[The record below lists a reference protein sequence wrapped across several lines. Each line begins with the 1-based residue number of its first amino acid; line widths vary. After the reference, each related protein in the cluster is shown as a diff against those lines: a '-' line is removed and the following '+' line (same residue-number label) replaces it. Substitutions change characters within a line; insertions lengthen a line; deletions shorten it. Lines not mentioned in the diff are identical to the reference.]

1 MRAPTQPRMR
11 VLFLARLFGGLKS
24 GLAAGRWEPRGVPAI
39 YRLLEG
45 LARDPEIDLLTVFA
59 DKEPDA
65 RFPSTVRRHI
75 APLGDIVIL
84 PWRRMAGGRF
94 RRLELALTEAE
105 HTTRILALAKKFK
118 PDVIYATYANIHAA
132 ALLARAGHK
141 VVLRLMGVVPH
152 HRRIAEGRA
161 PLFRWA
167 MRAPFAEVVSSEDGS
182 DPAPVMEKLV
192 AGGTPWRVRLNGCDP
207 VEATGDEIAQ
217 SRRAI
222 GGTRPI
228 VVFLARLEPQ
238 KGCLAFVKAAIALLQ
253 RKPECADIAI
263 VGDGPLRAEME
274 SLVQAAGQT
283 ARVHFVGSQTH
294 AQAGR
299 WLAAA
304 DLYVSVNLYGNLSNA
319 NLEALSAGVCL
330 VLPTS
335 DPDVPLDTATDRL
348 IPPDV
353 AKRYNRERIPD
364 SLADA
369 LAELM
374 QAPDEIARRRGATRA
389 LKGKLVKPWDEV
401 IAGDIAQLKSI
412 AAGGP
417 GASQPTPAS
426 TS

>member
-1 MRAPTQPRMR
+1 VRAPTQSRTK

-65 RFPSTVRRHI
+65 RFPSYVRRII
-75 APLGDIVIL
+75 APLGDTAIL
-84 PWRRMAGGRF
+84 PWRHMAGGRF

-105 HTTRILALAKKFK
+105 HTARILALAKRFK

-132 ALLARAGHK
+132 ALLARAGYN

-152 HRRIAEGRA
+152 HRRIAEGSA
-161 PLFRWA
+161 PLFRWD

-182 DPAPVMEKLV
+182 DPAAVMEKLV
-192 AGGTPWRVRLNGCDP
+192 AHGTPWRVRLNGCDP
-207 VEATGDEIAQ
+207 IAATETEIAEA
-217 SRRAI
+217 RRAV

-238 KGCLAFVKAAIALLQ
+238 KGCLEFVKAALALLQ
-253 RKPECADIAI
+253 RMPDCADVVI

-283 ARVHFVGSQTH
+283 ARVHFLGSQTH

-304 DLYVSVNLYGNLSNA
+304 DIYVSVNLYGNLSNA

-330 VLPTS
+330 VLPRS
-335 DPDVPLDTATDRL
+335 DPGVPLDTATDRL
-348 IPPDV
+348 IPADA

-364 SLADA
+364 SLTDA
-369 LAELM
+369 LAALI
-374 QAPDEIARRRGATRA
+374 QAPDEIARRREATRG
-389 LKGKLVKPWDEV
+389 LKGKLVRPWDDV
-401 IAGDIAQLKSI
+401 IANDIAQLKNI
-412 AAGGP
+412 AASSP
-417 GASQPTPAS
+417 GTPRATPAK